1 MSFAV
6 AESVEWE
13 RLRVLLVVRL
23 STPVGRTM
31 LGASSSAG
39 VIAAATLPAPRSA
52 QIVSVTQRTCR
63 FIARE

>member
-1 MSFAV
+1 
-6 AESVEWE
+6 
-13 RLRVLLVVRL
+13 LRVLLVVRL

-31 LGASSSAG
+31 LGASSSSG
-39 VIAAATLPAPRSA
+39 VFAAATLPAPRSA